1 MGRLGALVGFITL
14 APYPPNPLGG
24 YPGNDDDG
32 RTLEKEQNKDEKLE
46 DFIAAFEYLKEHE
59 NWNGNIG
66 VVGFCFGGWV
76 LNMMAVRLQ
85 HLKASVPFYGG
96 HRKAEWA
103 KRV

>member
-1 MGRLGALVGFITL
+1 MPLT
-14 APYPPNPLGG
+14 PLGG

-32 RTLEKEQNKDEKLE
+32 RTLQKEQNKDEKLE
-46 DFIAAFEYLKEHE
+46 DFISAFEYLKEHE

-85 HLKASVPFYGG
+85 HLKV
-96 HRKAEWA
+96 
-103 KRV
+103 